1 MPPNPVVESIVERV
15 VTALRFVINAYTIAI
30 FITVLFSW
38 FTIGGQGHPS
48 VHRFYELLSKITE
61 PLLGPIREVLSPVS
75 MRIGLDFSPIIA
87 LLILQFIA
95 RLLQ

>member
-1 MPPNPVVESIVERV
+1 MAPNPVLEIIGELLLL
-15 VTALRFVINAYTIAI
+15 AIHLYTIAI

-38 FTIGGQGHPS
+38 FTLGGEGHPS
-48 VHRFYELLSKITE
+48 VRRFYELLSKITE

-87 LLILQFIA
+87 LIILQFIA
-95 RLLQ
+95 RLLR

>member
-1 MPPNPVVESIVERV
+1 MPPNPVVESIVEL
-15 VTALRFVINAYTIAI
+15 LRLAIHAYTIAI
-30 FITVLFSW
+30 FIVVLFSW

-61 PLLGPIREVLSPVS
+61 PLLAPIREVLSPVS

-87 LLILQFIA
+87 LFILQFIA
-95 RLLQ
+95 SLLR

>member
-1 MPPNPVVESIVERV
+1 MPSNPVVEIIVEL
-15 VTALRFVINAYTIAI
+15 LRLAIHVYTIAI

-38 FTIGGQGHPS
+38 FTIGGEGHPS
-48 VHRFYELLSKITE
+48 VHRFYELLSKATE

-95 RLLQ
+95 RLLR